1 MKSHPQPSDVV
12 KSDLDKYLPNIQDIQ
27 CAFVKVRQICV
38 VGEPVF
44 QHSTATLQTLNPCE
58 VSLHVHF
65 LCVSDGIDVLLVST
79 SVSTVSIVCRTF
91 RGV

>member
-12 KSDLDKYLPNIQDIQ
+12 KSDLDKYLFNIQDIQ

-44 QHSTATLQTLNPCE
+44 QPSTPTLQPLNLCE
-58 VSLHVHF
+58 VSLHVYF
-65 LCVSDGIDVLLVST
+65 ICVSSGKEVLLVCT
-79 SVSTVSIVCRTF
+79 SVSVVLIVCRTF